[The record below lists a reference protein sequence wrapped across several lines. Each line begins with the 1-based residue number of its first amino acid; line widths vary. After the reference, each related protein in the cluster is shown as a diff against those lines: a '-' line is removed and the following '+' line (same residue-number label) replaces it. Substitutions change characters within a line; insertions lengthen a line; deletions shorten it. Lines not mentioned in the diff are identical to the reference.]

1 MDAVFLYWDH
11 SGLVSGAERLADA
24 FSDGPNARS
33 RVRLHLANM
42 VRLAEAGRPLAAAC
56 GAGPAPPEM
65 RPLWNRLEN
74 AGAEVALFDG
84 LMTPRLRYESP
95 VRSLQIRMLET
106 ALDLGGDPGVAVVLT
121 GESAGWT
128 AQREPTR
135 TLERMRRRGWRV
147 ELVSWARAGD
157 DRLRT
162 WAEENGVFVPLD
174 DFYSSVTFTVPS
186 RPGQELARPRH
197 AAALDLSRRP
207 RA

>member
-11 SGLVSGAERLADA
+11 SGLASGAERLAEA
-24 FSDGPNARS
+24 LPDGPDARC
-33 RVRLHLANM
+33 RVRLHFDNLVSLA
-42 VRLAEAGRPLAAAC
+42 RAGRPLAAAC

-74 AGAEVALFDG
+74 AGAEAALFDSV
-84 LMTPRLRYESP
+84 TAPRLRFESP

-106 ALDLGGDPGVAVVLT
+106 ALDLGDDSGVAVVLT

-147 ELVSWARAGD
+147 ELVSWMRAGD

-197 AAALDLSRRP
+197 ATPVDLSRRP
-207 RA
+207 RV

>member
-11 SGLVSGAERLADA
+11 SGLVSGAERLAEA
-24 FSDGPNARS
+24 FPDGPNARR
-33 RVRLHLANM
+33 RVRLHLENL
-42 VRLAEAGRPLAAAC
+42 VRLAHAGRPLAAAC
-56 GAGPAPPEM
+56 EAGPAPPEM

-74 AGAEVALFDG
+74 AGAEAALFDG
-84 LMTPRLRYESP
+84 LAAPRLRSESP

-106 ALDLGGDPGVAVVLT
+106 ALDLGDDPGVAVVLT

-128 AQREPTR
+128 AQREPSR
-135 TLERMRRRGWRV
+135 TFERLRRRGWRV
-147 ELVSWARAGD
+147 ELVSWVSADD

-162 WAEENGVFVPLD
+162 WTEENGVFVPLD

-186 RPGQELARPRH
+186 RPGQEIARPRY
-197 AAALDLSRRP
+197 AAALDLSGRP

>member
-11 SGLVSGAERLADA
+11 SGLVSGAERLAEA
-24 FSDGPNARS
+24 FSDGPNARC
-33 RVRLHLANM
+33 RVRLHFEHLVGLAQ
-42 VRLAEAGRPLAAAC
+42 AGRPLAAAC

-84 LMTPRLRYESP
+84 LTAPRLRSESP

-106 ALDLGGDPGVAVVLT
+106 ALDFRDDPGIAVVLT

-128 AQREPTR
+128 AQREPSQS
-135 TLERMRRRGWRV
+135 LERLRRRGWRV
-147 ELVSWARAGD
+147 ELVSWASAAD

-162 WAEENGVFVPLD
+162 WTEENGVFVPLD

-186 RPGQELARPRH
+186 RPGQEFARPRH
-197 AAALDLSRRP
+197 AAALDISGRP